1 MKKEDLLERLF
12 HLENGIVKK
21 LYIMKK
27 LGCAKC
33 GGQKMAKGGATTN
46 KLNNARGYAKPQTGG
61 SNTKMEIYGVPNAGR
76 TDALGFKK
84 GGSINKMAKGGFP
97 DLNKDGKV
105 TKADILKGRGVIK
118 KIGGAVKKM
127 QKGGSMFTPT
137 PKPKMTVNMNP
148 VKKSKYTTPSRKT
161 PMAQNGGSTKPALSN
176 APAKIKSGLNSK
188 DQMTVKNI
196 SKIIK
201 GGKKYQNGGP
211 TVTDKSLFP
220 GSEIVGFLGA
230 GLGTALAARRQN
242 NPQVQKKQQ
251 ERIKARE
258 DKKISNKK
266 IDATAKKITSNV
278 MRKGGSTM
286 KYQNGGATKS
296 AAKPKPKPKYV
307 YGEAPGIGGPDAGQ
321 AATPGET
328 LMMDEK
334 LAAERKAKAAAA
346 KRKAQ
351 ATKKGK

>member
-1 MKKEDLLERLF
+1 MR
-12 HLENGIVKK
+12 
-21 LYIMKK
+21 K

-84 GGSINKMAKGGFP
+84 GGSITAVKASCKKGEVRSASGGCVAERPKFAKGGFP
-97 DLNKDGKV
+97 DLNKDGRV

-118 KIGGAVKKM
+118 KIGGAVEKM